1 MRTLLMQIPLIN
13 ESNKPK
19 KKPLKTNKKVDQ
31 KIHTSN
37 DGNRAPQGREE
48 TGDGIRHV
56 RFVWK

>member
-1 MRTLLMQIPLIN
+1 LMQIPLIN